1 MKLLLTAM
9 PSLRGIIM
17 SAYQHACSYPSSFL
31 QQNLGSALP
40 VMIHTNE
47 KNGIDFVR
55 IKFHANENI
64 G

>member
-9 PSLRGIIM
+9 PSLRDTM

-40 VMIHTNE
+40 VMIHTHE
-47 KNGIDFVR
+47 KNGIDFVK
-55 IKFHANENI
+55 IKFHANGNI

>member
-1 MKLLLTAM
+1 M
-9 PSLRGIIM
+9 PTLRGIM

-47 KNGIDFVR
+47 KNGIDFVK